1 MIPLFKPFMAP
12 SVGVNVEEVLYG
24 GYITQGPKVEEF
36 EQKLIEY
43 IGANGLINTVNSC
56 TSALQLAVYLAGGT
70 GGDLVISTPMTC
82 SATNTA
88 IKAMGGQIIWADV
101 QPNTGNVDP
110 QSVNKILERYPRVKA
125 IVAVHWA

>member
-36 EQKLIEY
+36 EQRLAAFF
-43 IGANGLINTVNSC
+43 GINPLVVNPCFPLTGNSC
-56 TSALQLAVYLAGGT
+56 TSALHLAVHLAGGT

-88 IKAMGGQIIWADV
+88 IKAMGGQIIWADI
-101 QPNTGNVDP
+101 QPNTGNISSE
-110 QSVNKILERYPRVKA
+110 SVNKLLERYPRV
-125 IVAVHWA
+125 